1 MSKIIKDLWY
11 GNIAP
16 IDEIDST
23 PEMNKKRGE
32 LLELYEKLLDS
43 LNKEQKKLLNEY
55 EELSIELSCLREE
68 FIFEHA
74 FKLGV
79 NLVLEAQK

>member
-1 MSKIIKDLWY
+1 MKSLLKDLWY

-23 PEMNKKRGE
+23 PEMDKKRGE
-32 LLELYEKLLDS
+32 LLELYEKLLGS
-43 LNKEQKKLLNEY
+43 LNKEQKKLLDEY
-55 EELSIELSCLREE
+55 EECNIDLSCLREE
-68 FIFEHA
+68 SIFEHA

-79 NLVLEAQK
+79 NLVLEVQK

>member
-1 MSKIIKDLWY
+1 MKSLLKDLWY

-23 PEMNKKRGE
+23 PEMDKKRGE

-55 EELSIELSCLREE
+55 EELGIELSCLREE

-74 FKLGV
+74 FKLGF
-79 NLVLEAQK
+79 NFANEIKK

>member
-1 MSKIIKDLWY
+1 MKSLLKDLWY

-23 PEMNKKRGE
+23 PEMDKKRGE
-32 LLELYEKLLDS
+32 LLELHEKLLGS
-43 LNKEQKKLLNEY
+43 LNKEQKKLLDEY
-55 EELSIELSCLREE
+55 EECNIDLSCLREE
-68 FIFEHA
+68 SIFEHA

-79 NLVLEAQK
+79 NLVLEVQK

>member
-1 MSKIIKDLWY
+1 MKSLLKDLWY

-32 LLELYEKLLDS
+32 LLELYEKLLGS

-55 EELSIELSCLREE
+55 EELGIELSCLSEE
-68 FIFEHA
+68 SIFEHA
-74 FKLGV
+74 FKLGF
-79 NLVLEAQK
+79 NFANEIKK

>member
-1 MSKIIKDLWY
+1 MKSLLKDLWY

-16 IDEIDST
+16 IDEIHST
-23 PEMNKKRGE
+23 PEMDKKRGE

-55 EELSIELSCLREE
+55 EELGIELSCLREE
-68 FIFEHA
+68 SIFEHA

-79 NLVLEAQK
+79 NLVLEVQK

>member
-23 PEMNKKRGE
+23 PEMDKKRGE
-32 LLELYEKLLDS
+32 LLELYEKLLGS

-68 FIFEHA
+68 SIFERA
-74 FKLGV
+74 FKLGF
-79 NLVLEAQK
+79 NFANEIKK

>member
-1 MSKIIKDLWY
+1 MKSLLKDLWY

-23 PEMNKKRGE
+23 PEMDKKRGE

-68 FIFEHA
+68 GIFENA

-79 NLVLEAQK
+79 NLVLEVQK

>member
-1 MSKIIKDLWY
+1 MKSILKDLWY

-23 PEMNKKRGE
+23 PEMDKKRGE
-32 LLELYEKLLDS
+32 LLELYEKLLGS
-43 LNKEQKKLLNEY
+43 LSKEQKKLLNEY
-55 EELSIELSCLREE
+55 EECNIDLFCLREE
-68 FIFEHA
+68 SVFEHA

>member
-32 LLELYEKLLDS
+32 LLELYEKLLGS

-55 EELSIELSCLREE
+55 EELSIELCSLREE

-74 FKLGV
+74 FKLGF
-79 NLVLEAQK
+79 NFANEIKK